1 MPRGEEHRIA
11 AFHPQCFQCA
21 LMLPDPII
29 PILRLEVV
37 ATWAKTGPIDVANDR
52 VGTAIVTI
60 K

>member
-1 MPRGEEHRIA
+1 
-11 AFHPQCFQCA
+11 
-21 LMLPDPII
+21 MLPDPII

-52 VGTAIVTI
+52 FGTAIVTI